1 MLEGVSFSFRSDHSI
16 ALHNALRAG
25 IGIGFYQIPF
35 ASRDPNLMQILPEIE
50 VEIDTWIVM
59 HENLKTSPRCRVT
72 FDALVTGLLDYIKE
86 DNLENGF

>member
-1 MLEGVSFSFRSDHSI
+1 M
-16 ALHNALRAG
+16 
-25 IGIGFYQIPF
+25 
-35 ASRDPNLMQILPEIE
+35 LPEIK

-86 DNLENGF
+86 NNVENGF